1 MPNYDLQYIQV
12 PSPNSIQGM
21 AFPMREDGTGGF
33 LSSNENLGSLRDGVR
48 QLILTSRGARV
59 MRPDYGTDIRK
70 SVFNP
75 LDNTMINTLREQI
88 VSTIATYEKRVIV
101 KKLTLIPDEENHK
114 LIIKLLIT
122 SKDDLLNA
130 AMVEVLV

>member
-1 MPNYDLQYIQV
+1 
-12 PSPNSIQGM
+12 
-21 AFPMREDGTGGF
+21 MREDGTGGF

-101 KKLTLIPDEENHK
+101 KKLTLVPDEENHK

>member
-114 LIIKLLIT
+114 LHIKLLIT

-130 AMVEVLV
+130 TMVEVLV

>member
-101 KKLTLIPDEENHK
+101 KKLTLVPDEENHK

>member
-1 MPNYDLQYIQV
+1 MTNYDLQYLKV
-12 PSPNSIQGM
+12 PAKNTIQGL

-33 LSSNENLGSLRDGVR
+33 LTSNENLGALRDGLR

-70 SVFNP
+70 SVFSIM
-75 LDNTMINTLREQI
+75 DETQINTLREQI
-88 VSTIATYEKRVIV
+88 LSTIAKYEKRVIV
-101 KKLTLIPDEENHK
+101 KRLDLVPDEENHK
-114 LIIKLLIT
+114 LLIKLLVT

-130 AMVEVLV
+130 TMVEVLV